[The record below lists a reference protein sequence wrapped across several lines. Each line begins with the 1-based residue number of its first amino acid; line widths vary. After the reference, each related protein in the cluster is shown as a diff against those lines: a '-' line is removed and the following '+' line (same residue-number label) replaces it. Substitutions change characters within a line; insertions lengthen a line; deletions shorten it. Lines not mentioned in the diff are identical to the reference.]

1 MQLFTQGMMAM
12 LDVPNKLARGIDIYR
27 NGVQRICRS

>member
-12 LDVPNKLARGIDIYR
+12 LDVPNKLAQGIDIYR
-27 NGVQRICRS
+27 KGVRRICRS